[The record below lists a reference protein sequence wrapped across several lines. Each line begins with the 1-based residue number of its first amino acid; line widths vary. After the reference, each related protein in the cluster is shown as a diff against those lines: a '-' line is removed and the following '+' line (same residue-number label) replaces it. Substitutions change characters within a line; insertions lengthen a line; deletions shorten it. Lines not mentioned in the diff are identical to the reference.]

1 VSTVD
6 RLGGRLASDAETDS
20 NRFRALAL
28 AGVAGLAA
36 TYLAV
41 LFELTAVPS
50 VGGTPELVLVVLGSI
65 AGGYGLS
72 RTVGERVAALLT
84 VGLVVGGGIAYL
96 LATPLGVVSLTTR
109 GGRILTDAFAL
120 LTGWR
125 VLKLVEPTVWILGF
139 APAPTFITTYLALR
153 RRYVGAVGVSGLALA
168 VLIMTGDAPV
178 LLGRVPL
185 LFGAV
190 AGIAAVG
197 FGELERRGGTL
208 KQVDVL
214 VVLFAAML
222 VVSSVPVLP
231 GSPLLLP
238 KAGGEGA
245 ATVEGS
251 LTAENGRA
259 PIVGSIELSPEVR
272 FRVEADRGQYWRAAT
287 YDRFT
292 GQTWLRSGESREYSP
307 GLLET
312 PPGDTDRVSQTFEVL
327 APAKVMPAAN
337 QPVEVRGD
345 VREFTKVTRN
355 GGLQS
360 DVRFRE
366 GDRYSVVSAVP
377 NADAETLRA
386 TGTDY
391 PSRVE
396 ARYTEAQGLSAEFT
410 EKTDDIVSDA
420 ENPYETAVAIE
431 DWLEGN
437 REYSLD
443 TDRPSGNIAEQFL
456 LDMEQGYC
464 TYYAT
469 AMVMMLRSQDVPARF
484 VVGYTPGQQVD
495 DNEWVVRGLD
505 SHAWVEVYFEDVGW
519 VQFDPTPSGPR
530 QSAEVGAVEDA
541 RESGQSDVDVDDSE
555 DVPLTTT
562 TAPTTTP
569 SPNATDIN
577 RTNQTF
583 RNPDILQT
591 TPGGGANAT
600 VPGGTAGLNDTGD
613 GAGDDDEGGGP
624 IPPETILVALVAL
637 VGLAAGAH
645 RTGAT
650 DRALRTAKI
659 HWQGGRTDPETDVR
673 RALER
678 LELLLERHY
687 RPRHVDESPPAY
699 IRSLTRAGLDDDV
712 TRAGELYEHAVYGD
726 GVSEAE
732 ADEVVAI
739 VDDAVRAHTP
749 LLRRLR

>member
-1 VSTVD
+1 VSTID
-6 RLGGRLASDAETDS
+6 RLGGRFASDAESDS
-20 NRFRALAL
+20 NRFRVLAL
-28 AGVAGLAA
+28 AGVASLTT

-50 VGGTPELVLVVLGSI
+50 VGGTPELAAVVLGSF
-65 AGGYGLS
+65 AGGYALS

-84 VGLVVGGGIAYL
+84 VGLVVAGGIGYL

-109 GGRILTDAFAL
+109 GGQILTDAFAL

-153 RRYVGAVGVSGLALA
+153 RRYVAAVGVSGLALA

-214 VVLFAAML
+214 IVLFAAML
-222 VVSSVPVLP
+222 VISSVPVLP

-238 KAGGEGA
+238 RAGGEGA

-251 LTAENGRA
+251 LTAETGRA

-272 FRVEADRGQYWRAAT
+272 FKVQADKGQYWRAAT

-292 GQTWLRSGESREYSP
+292 GQTWLRSGESRDYSP
-307 GLLET
+307 GLLDR
-312 PPGDTDRVSQTFEVL
+312 PPGDTDRVSQTFEVF

-355 GGLQS
+355 SGIQT

-391 PSRVE
+391 PSRVQ
-396 ARYTEAQGLSAEFT
+396 ARYTEAQGLSDTFT
-410 EKTDDIVSDA
+410 TKTEDIVSDA

-431 DWLEGN
+431 GWLEGN

-456 LDMEQGYC
+456 LEMEQGYC

-469 AMVMMLRSQDVPARF
+469 TMVMMLRSQDIPARF

-495 DNEWVVRGLD
+495 DNEWVVRGLN

-541 RESGQSDVDVDDSE
+541 REGGQSGVDVDDSE
-555 DVPLTTT
+555 NAPLTTT
-562 TAPTTTP
+562 TPSTTP
-569 SPNATDIN
+569 SPNATDVN
-577 RTNQTF
+577 RTEATF
-583 RNPDILQT
+583 RNPNLVET
-591 TPGGGANAT
+591 TAGGGANVT
-600 VPGGTAGLNDTGD
+600 LGLGTDTANGTSD
-613 GAGDDDEGGGP
+613 GAGDSGGGP

-637 VGLAAGAH
+637 VGLAAGVH
-645 RTGAT
+645 RTGGT

-678 LELLLERHY
+678 LELLLERHH

-699 IRSLTRAGLDDDV
+699 VQSLTRVGLDEDV
-712 TRAGELYEHAVYGD
+712 IRAGELYEHAVYGD
-726 GVSEAE
+726 GVNEAE

-739 VDDAVRAHTP
+739 VDDVVRAHTP
-749 LLRRLR
+749 LIRRLR